1 MIIKGQFITFEGGEG
16 CGKSTQSVKL
26 FEYLQ
31 KVGVKVIHTR
41 EIGGTKEAESIRELI
56 FSNKLNSMTEMLLV
70 MAARYEHLQN
80 LIVPALKTGTTVICD
95 RYVDS
100 TAVYQTINSSITA
113 QQVYDLHAQFMKF
126 SDFKNGEQEVMP
138 NISFFLD
145 LPPNEGLTRAMAR
158 GNLNKF
164 DECDMAFH
172 QAVYERFKII
182 AQDADRFAVIDC
194 LNKSQEAIHQ
204 EILQILQRRANA

>member
-1 MIIKGQFITFEGGEG
+1 MTIKGQFITFEGGEG

-31 KVGVKVIHTR
+31 KAGVKVIHTR
-41 EIGGTKEAESIRELI
+41 EIGGTKEAENIRELI

-70 MAARYEHLQN
+70 MAARYEHLRN

-95 RYVDS
+95 RFVDS
-100 TAVYQTINSSITA
+100 TAVYQTISSSITG

-126 SDFKNGEQEVMP
+126 SDFQNGEQEVMP

-145 LPPNEGLTRAMAR
+145 LPPNEGLTRAIAR

-172 QAVYERFKII
+172 QAVYEKFKII
-182 AQDADRFAVIDC
+182 AQDTDRFAIIDC
-194 LNKSQEAIHQ
+194 VNKSQEAIHQ
-204 EILQILQRRANA
+204 EILQILQRSANA

>member
-1 MIIKGQFITFEGGEG
+1 MTIKGQFITFEGGEG

-26 FEYLQ
+26 FEYLR
-31 KVGVKVIHTR
+31 KCGVKVIHTR
-41 EIGGTKEAESIRELI
+41 EIGGTKEAENIRELI
-56 FSNKLNSMTEMLLV
+56 FNNKLSPMSEILLV
-70 MAARYEHLQN
+70 MAARYEHLRH

-113 QQVYDLHAQFMKF
+113 QQVYNLHAQLMKF
-126 SDFKNGEQEVMP
+126 SDFQNGEQEVMP

-164 DECDMAFH
+164 DECDMTFH
-172 QAVYERFKII
+172 QAVYEKFKII
-182 AQDADRFAVIDC
+182 AQDADRFHVIDC
-194 LNKSQEAIHQ
+194 LNKDQEAIHQ